1 MAVLKTKIND
11 EEKELDFEIEYQLS
25 LSTSQRFKM
34 MFRKSKEM
42 LEMLERNGHRKP
54 FEIIKRK

>member
-1 MAVLKTKIND
+1 MPILKTKLNN

-25 LSTSQRFKM
+25 LTTKQRFKM
-34 MFRKSKEM
+34 MFKKSREI
-42 LEMLERNGHRKP
+42 LEMLNKNEHRKP